1 MKVSL
6 VKNGKHQPLDLLVKR
21 LYCVGYAGRNQAKVK
36 EHIDELAKIGVPP
49 PARTPTVYPVSAYLL
64 TDRSQIT
71 VQGKETSG
79 EVEFVVFVQSGN
91 MFVTVGS
98 DHTDRELE
106 KGDIEKSK
114 QMCEKPVANLAW
126 DFEEVQDHWD
136 SLILRA
142 WFTDGRDK
150 NLYQQGQVTALL
162 PVPDLVNVIK
172 RETDSPLDG
181 AVVYS
186 GTIPTR
192 GGFICAKTWDLE
204 LEDPV
209 LKRSISH
216 HYEVTVL
223 GEEMKR

>member
-1 MKVSL
+1 MRVSL
-6 VKNGKHQPLDLLVKR
+6 AKGGKLQPLDLPVKR

-36 EHIDELAKIGVPP
+36 EHIDELAKIGVAP
-49 PARTPTVYPVSAYLL
+49 PARTPAVYPVSPYLL
-64 TDRSQIT
+64 TDQPQIT

-79 EVEFVVFVQSGN
+79 EVEFVIFIQSGKTY
-91 MFVTVGS
+91 VAVGS

-106 KGDIEKSK
+106 KTNLEKSK
-114 QMCEKPVANLAW
+114 QMCEKPVANLVW

-162 PVPDLVNVIK
+162 PVADLVNVIQ

-186 GTIPTR
+186 GTVPTR

-216 HYEVTVL
+216 HYEVTVVE
-223 GEEMKR
+223 EEMKR